1 MYDSVKAHVKIA
13 DKKSTI
19 MKRHRLSDKSYILAT
34 MHRAS
39 NTDDKNSLK
48 SIINTL
54 LASKEKINMP
64 LHPRTEKFLRK
75 FNLYKIL
82 KRSYNIILTEPLGYF
97 DILTLENNAKKII
110 TDSGGI
116 QKEAYFLKISC
127 ITLRNE
133 TEWVE
138 TVKDK
143 WNILVGNNSKKLLN
157 AIKTFEPKT
166 KQHNYFGNGNA
177 AKNIVAII
185 NNL

>member
-54 LASKEKINMP
+54 LASKEKIIMP
-64 LHPRTEKFLRK
+64 LHPRTEKFIK
-75 FNLYKIL
+75 K
-82 KRSYNIILTEPLGYF
+82 YNIYHKLKFSNNIIITEPLGYL
-97 DILTLENNAKKII
+97 DILMLEKNAKKII

-116 QKEAYFLKISC
+116 QKEAYFMKIPC

-143 WNILVGNNSKKLLN
+143 WNILVGSNSEKLSN
-157 AIKTFEPKT
+157 AIKYFNPKT
-166 KQHNYFGNGNA
+166 KQHNYFGNGNT
-177 AKNIVAII
+177 AKNIVSII